1 MLAMVAVSL
10 SWLGVKQR
18 LYRKG
23 RLLSRPFFVGVML
36 LANILKTIS
45 IDYVSKSKRMQL
57 RNVDSEDLTRT

>member
-1 MLAMVAVSL
+1 LVLHKSHLTLQSSMLAMVAVSL

-36 LANILKTIS
+36 LANILKLIS
-45 IDYVSKSKRMQL
+45 IACVSK
-57 RNVDSEDLTRT
+57 